1 MPRNM
6 NRYITINH
14 TMHAHIV
21 GHAPPTPNLR
31 TATKLGNT
39 KAAIET
45 EIKLKMAANLA
56 KGLPKQFDDFIYNEP
71 IKTRKSTFCIWRT
84 IADSE
89 WQTGDTVDPDGSEDI
104 LYLLDG
110 DPEKYVEFCEDYYE
124 KEIPLDIVEKIY
136 QGEPISLEMIYKLN
150 DEIED
155 EDIEIIKNELE
166 EIKYPNTL

>member
-1 MPRNM
+1 MSV
-6 NRYITINH
+6 TK
-14 TMHAHIV
+14 
-21 GHAPPTPNLR
+21 NLSS
-31 TATKLGNT
+31 
-39 KAAIET
+39 
-45 EIKLKMAANLA
+45 
-56 KGLPKQFDDFIYNEP
+56 LPKQFDDFIYNEP

-89 WQTGDTVDPDGSEDI
+89 WQTGETIEPDGSEDI

-110 DPEKYVEFCEDYYE
+110 NPEKYVEFCKDYYE
-124 KEIPLDIVEKIY
+124 KEIPLDIVERIY
-136 QGEPISLEMIYKLN
+136 QAEPISLEMIYKLN

>member
-45 EIKLKMAANLA
+45 EIKLKMAVNLA
-56 KGLPKQFDDFIYNEP
+56 KGLLRITLGTSSTINHTNKQQ
-71 IKTRKSTFCIWRT
+71 T
-84 IADSE
+84 IPYSIANPTAPTPAQAHHAS
-89 WQTGDTVDPDGSEDI
+89 
-104 LYLLDG
+104 
-110 DPEKYVEFCEDYYE
+110 
-124 KEIPLDIVEKIY
+124 
-136 QGEPISLEMIYKLN
+136 
-150 DEIED
+150 
-155 EDIEIIKNELE
+155 
-166 EIKYPNTL
+166 PNITALIANVTA